1 MNRKLSLAFFPLFIL
16 ILTFFGGCA
25 TINRNTLFS
34 YVDTA
39 FEAGSYDTARTLLDA
54 NPDQF
59 YSDKDQ
65 VLYHL
70 ESGMLN
76 YYAGSASDAVT
87 HLNRAEILIEE
98 YFTKSISQAA
108 QSFLVN
114 DLQMNYSGEDFED
127 IYLNIFKALSFLDM
141 GDTDAAFVEVRRISN
156 KLNLL
161 EDKYEPLV
169 KRYASYDA
177 AQGVD
182 IEIGTSRFY
191 NSALARYLSLFMY
204 RNEGNYDGARIDW
217 QLLQEAFA
225 RQSNLYDFPIPFTEA
240 AAVPAKGG
248 RLSLIAFTGRSP
260 VKLASTLWVHTY
272 TDEVVIVAASEQDK
286 IGRVLDSYLRFSF
299 PDVKPGLRFKF
310 EIPRMEMRG
319 SQVERI
325 RVTANGKPLGELGM
339 LEDMQKITLDT
350 FEIKEPMIFLRSAI
364 RTLLKGLAADAA
376 GSALEKSG
384 SESGSLALSFLG
396 YLGKLSLEVTAE
408 TSEQADLRVSRY
420 FPAFAHAGEWELPPG
435 DYRIRLEYFGSSGLL
450 FTDDLG
456 VVTLRPNRSSLLTST
471 FSR

>member
-1 MNRKLSLAFFPLFIL
+1 MNRKLSLSFFSLFIL
-16 ILTFFGGCA
+16 ILALSGGCA

-87 HLNRAEILIEE
+87 HLNKAETLIEE

-127 IYLNIFKALSFLDM
+127 IYLNVFKALSFLEM
-141 GDTDAAFVEVRRISN
+141 GETDAAFVEVRRISN

-169 KRYASYDA
+169 KRYSSYDA

-217 QLLQEAFA
+217 QLLQEAFT
-225 RQSNLYDFPIPFTEA
+225 RQSNLYDFPIPFTETTA
-240 AAVPAKGG
+240 GPAKGG

-272 TDEVVIVAASEQDK
+272 TDEVVIVAATEQDK

-299 PDVKPGLRFKF
+299 PDVKPDLRFKF

-319 SQVERI
+319 SRVERI

-384 SESGSLALSFLG
+384 NESGSLALSFLG
-396 YLGKLSLEVTAE
+396 YLGRLSLEVTAE

-435 DYRIRLEYFGSSGLL
+435 DYRIMLEYFGPSGLL